1 MYYTLI
7 IAKIQLINYNYN
19 KGMIDM
25 NNEQIMNSLLTHE
38 NLKELKYEN
47 NILYYQN
54 ESVSLEN
61 INLSDFFTSQYSQMY
76 VDQNTISAEDF
87 FNIMK
92 LHAVSIEPTD
102 EEIQKERDI
111 DDLEKY
117 ALNMLSNI
125 KGE

>member
-25 NNEQIMNSLLTHE
+25 NNDQIMNSLLTHE

-61 INLSDFFTSQYSQMY
+61 INLSDFFASQYSQMY

>member
-7 IAKIQLINYNYN
+7 IAKIQLFNYNYN
-19 KGMIDM
+19 RGMVDM
-25 NNEQIMNSLLTHE
+25 NNEQIMSTLLTYD
-38 NLKELKYEN
+38 NLKDLKFEN
-47 NILYYQN
+47 NILYYGN
-54 ESVSLEN
+54 ESV
-61 INLSDFFTSQYSQMY
+61 NLAKVNLADFFANQYSQMY
-76 VDQNTISAEDF
+76 IDQKTISAEDF

-117 ALNMLSNI
+117 ALNMLSNNG
-125 KGE
+125 GE